1 MCVHN
6 FSSNGPRAG
15 VVDARDHCDRRRR
28 DLPLCLHL
36 PLVQSTA
43 EEGRARSRVG
53 VGAVGGDR
61 HCAARIRARGATST
75 ARTTR
80 TTRAD
85 AGAVPV
91 RAPAPALP
99 AKQQSVGGGRP
110 DAPRVASGAVELQL
124 QLQLRQQLRQR
135 QRRGARRPF
144 NSSKPL
150 RPRRVRAAQA
160 QVAAQ
165 IAAVMRVWFFINRIT
180 VFFHSLR
187 QLRERSCRHRRVR

>member
-1 MCVHN
+1 MRN
-6 FSSNGPRAG
+6 FSSNGFGTR
-15 VVDARDHCDRRRR
+15 VVDARDHRDRGRC

-43 EEGRARSRVG
+43 EQGRARSRVG

-61 HCAARIRARGATST
+61 HCAARIRAGDAAST

-80 TTRAD
+80 TRAD

-91 RAPAPALP
+91 RPPAPALR

-110 DAPRVASGAVELQL
+110 DEPRVASGATVLQL
-124 QLQLRQQLRQR
+124 QLEQRQQLRQR

-144 NSSKPL
+144 NASEPL
-150 RPRRVRAAQA
+150 RPRRVRAALA

-165 IAAVMRVWFFINRIT
+165 IAPMMCARFYHRIT
-180 VFFHSLR
+180 VFFTR
-187 QLRERSCRHRRVR
+187 YGVGERPRRHRRVR